1 MRDVKTEGHVNNIPL
16 SKIELVGILDLIN
29 DFS

>member
-1 MRDVKTEGHVNNIPL
+1 MRDVKTEGHVKNIAL
-16 SKIELVGILDLIN
+16 STVELVGILALIS